1 MIREML
7 RFQGGLILAMTY
19 GYEARERNDKML
31 DAAATMIRFGS
42 ARILPGALLVNEV
55 PFRM

>member
-19 GYEARERNDKML
+19 GYEARDRNDGML
-31 DAAATMIRFGS
+31 DASTRMIRFGS